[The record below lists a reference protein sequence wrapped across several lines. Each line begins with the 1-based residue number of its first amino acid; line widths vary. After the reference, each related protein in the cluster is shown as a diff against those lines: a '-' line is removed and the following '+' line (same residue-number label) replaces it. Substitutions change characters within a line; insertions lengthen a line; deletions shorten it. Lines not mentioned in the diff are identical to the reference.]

1 MQILVINI
9 GMASLGSLVDYLN
22 NLETRLAA
30 NEALIASYESRIAA
44 LEQRSTTAPQV
55 VATPSASTSF
65 QRDASLP
72 RLTEPTR
79 VQTPPAPQVPQVT
92 QAITPQAPQMPQ
104 AVAHQMPQAVAP
116 QVTQAVAPQVP
127 QAVAPQVPQA
137 ATQSAS
143 TIFNVPIP
151 AHAAEYQVF
160 KAPCSVSVG
169 GQNYTISDPKLNPCT
184 YQNQLYVVA
193 DAQGVSYLCPPQL
206 GPGNVV
212 IGFVQDPKFFL
223 DNGTVRPWGR
233 M

>member
-1 MQILVINI
+1 MQILLIYI

-30 NEALIASYESRIAA
+30 NEALIASYETRIAA
-44 LEQRSTTAPQV
+44 LEQRPSTASQV

-79 VQTPPAPQVPQVT
+79 VQTPPAPQMPQAITPQAVAPQVT

-104 AVAHQMPQAVAP
+104 APQAITPQMPQVVAHQAVAP
-116 QVTQAVAPQVP
+116 Q
-127 QAVAPQVPQA
+127 
-137 ATQSAS
+137 ATQTAS

-193 DAQGVSYLCPPQL
+193 DAAGVSYLCPPQL

-212 IGFVQDPKFFL
+212 IGFVQQPKFFL
-223 DNGTVRPWGR
+223 DNGTVRPWGG
-233 M
+233 